1 MALRYLKS
9 LCHITESKV
18 CKNLRR
24 ISIFA
29 VENLK
34 IKIMAWVAVQI
45 QHYNMIPTEEE
56 VMFQFKPTK
65 DDNLP
70 NFWFNSYGQY
80 IVLPKGTIKKL
91 IGRDLTCNDDP
102 VELK

>member
-1 MALRYLKS
+1 
-9 LCHITESKV
+9 
-18 CKNLRR
+18 
-24 ISIFA
+24 
-29 VENLK
+29 
-34 IKIMAWVAVQI
+34 MAWVAVQI

-65 DDNLP
+65 DDSIP
-70 NFWFNSYGQY
+70 NIWFNSYGQS

-91 IGRDLTCNDDP
+91 IGRDLTYNDDP